1 MPSQNKGEKDE
12 ILIINR
18 LLQYNNDRQYN
29 KLTDIFGEEANEG
42 VIIIDPSSK
51 KEITRSDEIK
61 KAASLCKADIIV
73 RVIKDPNVQYNIS
86 IKSQNGAKPAILNHT
101 HRNANVFKENGLLN
115 QYLPSIDSV
124 SKEYIDKRTQKY
136 INEDTALMLLNSM
149 NDEKIKN
156 DIKKIIAY
164 FIFEGTGSRESKT
177 NANSVLTYKGT
188 EISFLKCIDEN
199 QKMNY
204 INSIIDRCIISF
216 RNKGMPKKINDAMKP
231 WIYEDVKNDGNI
243 KKKGCLHI
251 RL

>member
-18 LLQYNNDRQYN
+18 LFQYNNDRQYN
-29 KLTDIFGEEANEG
+29 NLTEIFGDEASEG
-42 VIIIDPSSK
+42 IIIIAPNSK
-51 KEITRSDEIK
+51 KEITSSHQIK

-73 RVIKDPNVQYNIS
+73 RMIKDPIIQYNIS
-86 IKSQNGAKPAILNHT
+86 IKSQNGAKSAILNHT
-101 HRNANVFKENGLLN
+101 HRNAKVFKENGLLN

-136 INEDTALMLLNSM
+136 IKEDTALTLLNSM
-149 NDEKIKN
+149 NDEKIKY
-156 DIKKIIAY
+156 DIKKTIAY
-164 FIFEGTGSRESKT
+164 FIFDGTGSGESKT

-204 INSIIDRCIISF
+204 VNSIIDRCIISF
-216 RNKGMPKKINDAMKP
+216 RNKGMPKKITDNMKP
-231 WIYEDVKNDGNI
+231 WIYQDVKNDGNI
-243 KKKGCLHI
+243 KNKGSLHI